1 MTENNTEINNH
12 PKADIARVLYSIL
25 FLIIDRMMSTLLF
38 LIVIVQL
45 IHSWVKGK
53 PNETLLDF
61 TSALSEYAKQIIA
74 YVGFN
79 SDEKPWPMG
88 KWSSK

>member
-12 PKADIARVLYSIL
+12 PKA
-25 FLIIDRMMSTLLF
+25 
-38 LIVIVQL
+38 
-45 IHSWVKGK
+45 
-53 PNETLLDF
+53 NETLLDF

-79 SDEKPWPMG
+79 SDEKPWPIG
-88 KWSSK
+88 KWLSK